1 MSNCAHCGAG
11 RGESHMRICPN
22 SANPSEFVIADPAPV
37 LPAPRRLSPI
47 ADGTQNALQRIAE
60 LRAEIDENT
69 ATEEASVASIGG
81 VAGDRSSGG
90 EEAVTGPVS
99 ASDDVGGLP
108 HAI

>member
-1 MSNCAHCGAG
+1 MSSCAHCGAG
-11 RGESHMRICPN
+11 RGESHMRICPH

-69 ATEEASVASIGG
+69 ATETASVASMG
-81 VAGDRSSGG
+81 ALSGDRSSGSD
-90 EEAVTGPVS
+90 EAATGPVS
-99 ASDDVGGLP
+99 ASGDVGGCA
-108 HAI
+108 HAS